1 MNLLYIAHPY
11 EGKKENAEAVQKIV
25 EALAEWEHPLLAE
38 KRPEDTV
45 HIYAAG
51 EILEMQ
57 ALDVAQAV
65 PVSPIHQFGFMYDS
79 VPYAVGLQ
87 KCLALL
93 NACDVLLLCGD
104 WRNSKG
110 CMAEFAYAM
119 AKGKPILFDHEG
131 DCYELL

>member
-1 MNLLYIAHPY
+1 
-11 EGKKENAEAVQKIV
+11 
-25 EALAEWEHPLLAE
+25 
-38 KRPEDTV
+38 
-45 HIYAAG
+45 
-51 EILEMQ
+51 MQ